1 MGLHEKGFSYLCG
14 IMKAKS
20 KKTAQKEVANKEAK
34 PKLTQRQINRE
45 IMKLSKEVNRNITMR
60 TLKGLL
66 EA

>member
-1 MGLHEKGFSYLCG
+1 MEV
-14 IMKAKS
+14 KS
-20 KKTAQKEVANKEAK
+20 RKTAKKEVANEETK

-66 EA
+66 GA